1 MNTLLPIFLKVENMH
16 CLVVGG
22 GNIALQKIQQ
32 LLDCKADV
40 TVIAPDILPEIIS
53 LPVHVLKKKYKRYC
67 NYFINQ

>member
-1 MNTLLPIFLKVENMH
+1 MNNLLPIFLKVENMR

-32 LLDCKADV
+32 LLACKAEV

-53 LPVHVLKKKYKRYC
+53 LPVNVYKKKY
-67 NYFINQ
+67 NS